1 MYDDTVMVDKAY
13 YNKLKE
19 QTTWISVDDRLPEQY
34 TDVIVLYDI
43 GRVGV
48 NWTNTENEFVSHA
61 YCKVTHWMPLP
72 STEEPHDED
81 T

>member
-1 MYDDTVMVDKAY
+1 MYDDTITVDKAY

-72 STEEPHDED
+72 QKPESEEE
-81 T
+81 